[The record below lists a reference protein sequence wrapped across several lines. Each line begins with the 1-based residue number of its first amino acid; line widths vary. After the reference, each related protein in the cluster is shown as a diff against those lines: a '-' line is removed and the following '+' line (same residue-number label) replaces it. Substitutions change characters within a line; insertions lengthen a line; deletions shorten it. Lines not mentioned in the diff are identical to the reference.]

1 MEKPFVVCHMLVS
14 LDGKID
20 GAFFQA
26 PQTAPALKAYGELRG
41 HYGCAATLYGTATM
55 LGGYADGRV
64 SAAETDGGAPDPGD
78 WVNADGRAMGN
89 FIVSLDPCG
98 ELAFP
103 GPVLEKKSRVAAH
116 VVQALTRRAAPGY
129 LAYLRRRGVS
139 YVFAGDESFDCA
151 LLLEKLRTL
160 FGIERLMVAGGGIT
174 NGSFLAEGLLDELS
188 LVVAPV
194 ADGGRAASVFET
206 APFHAAYP
214 PQAFSLLEAR
224 ALDGGALWL
233 RYRAQKEA

>member
-1 MEKPFVVCHMLVS
+1 MLVS

-103 GPVLEKKSRVAAH
+103 GPVLEKKGRVSAH
-116 VVQALTRRAAPGY
+116 VVQALTRRAAPAT
-129 LAYLRRRGVS
+129 LPTC
-139 YVFAGDESFDCA
+139 AGAGCPMSLPGTKA
-151 LLLEKLRTL
+151 L
-160 FGIERLMVAGGGIT
+160 
-174 NGSFLAEGLLDELS
+174 
-188 LVVAPV
+188 
-194 ADGGRAASVFET
+194 T
-206 APFHAAYP
+206 APCCWKSSGRCLA
-214 PQAFSLLEAR
+214 SS
-224 ALDGGALWL
+224 G
-233 RYRAQKEA
+233 